1 MSARTRTAQLEAE
14 NARLR
19 AVLAEVS
26 RTVVAAARGDLEQ
39 RVAPVPTVPGVD
51 VAGLR
56 TGLNRFID
64 VTDGFVREASA
75 ALAAASQGRHER
87 RLVER
92 GLPGAFR
99 VHASSINDARAT
111 MAERDAELAAA
122 QDARAGLA
130 TAFESKV
137 LGASGTVAASAGA
150 MTANVAALAESAS
163 AVEARSAEAGDAVVR
178 LETSSA
184 AISDV
189 IRLITDVT
197 SQTRLLALNATIEA
211 ARAGTAGKGF
221 AVVADEVK
229 RLAEQTREASV
240 RVEEQLAESRAS
252 ITEVAGALGE
262 IAGSVTTMRTDVD
275 DLRTGTLDADAGL
288 TAATGR
294 LDAHVRDFLTGLR
307 EG

>member
-1 MSARTRTAQLEAE
+1 MSARTRIAQLEAE
-14 NARLR
+14 NAQLR
-19 AVLAEVS
+19 AVLTEIS
-26 RTVVAAARGDLEQ
+26 RTVVAASRGDLEQ
-39 RVAPVPTVPGVD
+39 RVPPVPAVPGVD
-51 VAGLR
+51 VSALR

-75 ALAAASQGRHER
+75 ALAAASQGHHER
-87 RLVER
+87 RLVQR

-99 VHASSINDARAT
+99 VHAASINAARAT

-130 TAFESKV
+130 IEFESKV
-137 LGASGTVAASAGA
+137 FDASGNVAASAGA
-150 MTANVAALAESAS
+150 MTTNVAALADSAS

-189 IRLITDVT
+189 IKLITDVT

-211 ARAGTAGKGF
+211 ARAGAVGKGF

-252 ITEVAGALGE
+252 ITEVAGALSE

-288 TAATGR
+288 TASATR
-294 LDAHVRDFLTGLR
+294 LDAHVRDFLAGLR

>member
-39 RVAPVPTVPGVD
+39 RVAPVPLVPGVD

-99 VHASSINDARAT
+99 VHATSINDARAT
-111 MAERDAELAAA
+111 MAERDTELAAA
-122 QDARAGLA
+122 KDARAGLA
-130 TAFESKV
+130 TAFESNV
-137 LGASGTVAASAGA
+137 LDASGTVAASAGA
-150 MTANVAALAESAS
+150 MTAS

-189 IRLITDVT
+189 IKLITDVT

-252 ITEVAGALGE
+252 ITEVAGALSE